1 MHLLKNI
8 GIPLLLLILAQGLHY
23 QWDSTPNGRYTLNE
37 NTRKLLRELEQPLK
51 IDLFLNGKLPADY
64 LRLQREMQTL
74 LKSMEQQT
82 DQLVINSVDPF
93 EGSESTERLIE
104 EMTRFGLPPEY
115 TLEDQNQT
123 VEQGVVFPWAMVND
137 GNQSVRIPLLEKVLG
152 DNPQQKINRSIA
164 QLEFHFFN
172 ALYKITQ
179 KQKKTIAVLTSHG
192 TSESVKIADLMLSLQ
207 PYYQLA
213 SFDLKA
219 LENDPQKTLENLKR
233 FPLLMISNPSQA
245 FTETE
250 KYLLDQYLLQGGK
263 QWWAINAVAVNRD
276 SLFSGE
282 GSAMAVGR
290 TLNMENAFFKYGFRI
305 QKNLIQDLYCAPIVL
320 ASGADRTAQYLPY
333 PWPYHPLS
341 QPTKNSPFGSH
352 GGKVIMPFSSTV
364 DTLINIVKKTI
375 LIGSSDFSK
384 SLQTP
389 VKIELKEASEKLR
402 PESFDLPSQPTGI
415 ALKGEFRSAFEN
427 RIPPIKLESPRTVGN
442 SEMVVFSSGTLAEN
456 QVDKSNPLEL
466 GYDKWTN
473 NFYDNKNYVQ
483 QSLHYLMG
491 NEALL
496 SIKNKTVVLPQLD
509 LQKTKVLSPTL
520 KAVLLLAPLLI
531 LLLIGGILLRWRG
544 RKFGQ

>member
-23 QWDSTPNGRYTLNE
+23 QWDTTPNGRYTLHE

-164 QLEFHFFN
+164 QLEFHFFD

-192 TSESVKIADLMLSLQ
+192 TSGSVKIADLMRSLQ

-233 FPLLMISNPSQA
+233 FPLLMISNPSEA

-282 GSAMAVGR
+282 GSAVAVGR

-320 ASGADRTAQYLPY
+320 ASGADRSAQYLPY

-341 QPTKNSPFGSH
+341 QPTKNSHFGSH

-427 RIPPIKLESPRTVGN
+427 RIPPIKLESPLTVGN

-473 NFYDNKNYVQ
+473 NFYDNKNFVQ

-509 LQKTKVLSPTL
+509 LQKTKALSRTL